1 MPNSPISKGWKRVQS
16 RVYSNG
22 KSKFYTQVN
31 SYLNVKMKRVYFDAI
46 NDAITHANDTV
57 GGVKIDG
64 WYRLDEGIATNDEQY
79 LVSVQAAKVREFV
92 NSMEEAYSL
101 REEAFTKSLRKAS
114 KYTLDERT
122 KPYNGQNRMMLFP
135 SSKICNVEKQ
145 SKRGKTFLTW
155 YEGSRYVSTDVTIKN
170 EDDVTLLMQ
179 TAKQTCNK
187 PTDAISIHQ
196 DDLTEFH
203 EKYYRFKHTPL
214 ELPYREVP
222 FDPYFLGLWLGDGDS
237 ARVCITNIDTPITEY
252 VQNFAQSLGL
262 RVSIIKKP
270 GYDGTPRAFGYNI
283 VNDPGRGNSLLKA
296 MQDLSLIKNKHI
308 PEIYIN
314 NTQEVRAK
322 VLAGLIDSDG
332 YLSGNQYEI
341 HQKNIQL
348 SKDIVKLA
356 RSLGFYTVSKESEKS
371 CMHNGEK
378 RTGIYQRMSIHID
391 RLTPALPL
399 LLERRRFHPGEI
411 KQWYLPT
418 INNARKLG
426 VL

>member
-1 MPNSPISKGWKRVQS
+1 MPDSPISKGWKRVQS

-22 KSKFYTQVN
+22 KGKFYTQVN
-31 SYLNVKMKRVYFDAI
+31 SYLNVKIKRVYFDTINEAI
-46 NDAITHANDTV
+46 AHANDTV

-64 WYRLDEGIATNDEQY
+64 WYKLDEGIATNDEQY

-92 NSMEEAYSL
+92 GSMEEAYSL

-114 KYTLDERT
+114 KYILDERT
-122 KPYNGQNRMMLFP
+122 KPYDGQNRMMLFP
-135 SSKICNVEKQ
+135 SSKICSIEKQ
-145 SKRGKTFLTW
+145 SKRGKTFLMW

-170 EDDVTLLMQ
+170 EDDVKSLIK

-187 PTDAISIHQ
+187 PADVICINP

-237 ARVCITNIDTPITEY
+237 ARVCITNVDTPIINY

-262 RVSIIKKP
+262 RVSIISKP
-270 GYDGTPRAFGYNI
+270 GHDGATRAFGYNI
-283 VNDPGRGNSLLKA
+283 VNDPGQGNPLLMA
-296 MQDLSLIKNKHI
+296 MQNLNLIKNKHI
-308 PEIYIN
+308 PEIFIN

-322 VLAGLIDSDG
+322 VLAGLIDTDG

-341 HQKNIQL
+341 VQKNIQL
-348 SKDIVKLA
+348 SKDIVQLA
-356 RSLGFYTVSKESEKS
+356 RSLGFYTVSKESKKS
-371 CMHNGEK
+371 CIHNGEK
-378 RTGIYQRMSIHID
+378 RIGVYQRMTIHVD

-399 LLERRRFHPGEI
+399 LLERKRFQPNEV

-418 INNARKLG
+418 ISDARKLG